1 MSNRQLARVIADSL
15 SPDGVRITTVEATM
29 PRIVLAEFNTHRD
42 RERNSASSRAIPT
55 AVTIRRVTEDPF
67 VPEDW
72 GRNGKGMQAHGSL
85 DEHTSGLAAA
95 TWLDARDKMVAATR
109 ELHELGVHKQ
119 LANRLLEPFQWHTV
133 IMTAT
138 EWSNFFNL
146 RCSPLAQPEIERTA
160 SAIREAMQSSEP
172 RILAHGEWHLPFVD
186 ERDAELTLTDKLRVS
201 TARLAR
207 VSYLTHN
214 GIRDV
219 QHDFDLH
226 DSLLSAGHMSPF
238 GHPARPM
245 TRADVEERMHFLGAT
260 GVDWGRARISDHFSG
275 PFRGWWQYRK
285 TIAGEHDIV
294 GWKRGDYL

>member
-1 MSNRQLARVIADSL
+1 MSARQLARVIADSL

-29 PRIVLAEFNTHRD
+29 PRIVLAEANTHRD
-42 RERNSASSRAIPT
+42 RERNSASSRAIP
-55 AVTIRRVTEDPF
+55 IEKMIQRVVSDPF

-85 DEHTSGLAAA
+85 DEGLSLRAKMA
-95 TWLDARDKMVAATR
+95 WLDARWHMVAAVNT
-109 ELHELGVHKQ
+109 LHELGVHKQ

-146 RCSPLAQPEIERTA
+146 RCSPQAQPEIERTA
-160 SAIREAMQSSEP
+160 SAIREAMHASEP
-172 RILAHGEWHLPFVD
+172 RVLAHGEWHLPFVD
-186 ERDAELTLTDKLRVS
+186 ERDAELTLADKLRVS

-245 TRADVEERMHFLGAT
+245 TRADVEDRMRFLGAT

-275 PFRGWWQYRK
+275 PFRGWVQYRK
-285 TIAGEHDIV
+285 TIPGEHDIV

>member
-1 MSNRQLARVIADSL
+1 MSARQLARVIADSL

-29 PRIVLAEFNTHRD
+29 PLIVLAEANTHRD
-42 RERNSASSRAIPT
+42 RERNSASSRAIP
-55 AVTIRRVTEDPF
+55 IEKMIQRVVSDPF

-72 GRNGKGMQAHGSL
+72 GRNSKGMQAHGSL
-85 DEHTSGLAAA
+85 DEGLSLRAKMA
-95 TWLDARDKMVAATR
+95 WLDARWHMVAAVNT
-109 ELHELGVHKQ
+109 LHELGVHKQ

-146 RCSPLAQPEIERTA
+146 RCSPQAQPEIERTA
-160 SAIREAMQSSEP
+160 SAIREAMHVSEP
-172 RILAHGEWHLPFVD
+172 RVLAHGEWHLPFVD
-186 ERDAELTLTDKLRVS
+186 ERDAELTLADKLRVS

-245 TRADVEERMHFLGAT
+245 TRADVEDRMRFLGAT

-275 PFRGWWQYRK
+275 PFRGWVQYRK
-285 TIAGEHDIV
+285 TIPGEHDIV